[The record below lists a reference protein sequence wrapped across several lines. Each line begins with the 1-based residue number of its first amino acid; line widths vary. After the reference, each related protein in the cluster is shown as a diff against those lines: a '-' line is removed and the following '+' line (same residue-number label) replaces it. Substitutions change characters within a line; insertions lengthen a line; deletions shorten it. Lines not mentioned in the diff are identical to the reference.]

1 MNNKR
6 RNTLLKLAV
15 PLLQKASDYVSQ
27 VLDAEEDALDNI
39 PENLCGTERCENIES
54 AVDSLNEAI
63 ESIDSAK
70 ESIEAAAE

>member
-6 RNTLLKLAV
+6 RSTLLQLAV

-27 VLDAEEDALDNI
+27 VLDVEEDALDNI
-39 PENLCGTERCENIES
+39 PENLCGSERYEKIES
-54 AVDSLNEAI
+54 AIYNLEDAI
-63 ESIDSAK
+63 DSIDNAK

>member
-1 MNNKR
+1 MNDKR
-6 RNTLLKLAV
+6 RSTLLQLAV

-39 PENLCGTERCENIES
+39 PENLCGSERYEKIES
-54 AVDSLNEAI
+54 AIDNLEDAI
-63 ESIDSAK
+63 ESIDNAK